1 MTPNTKHTSIEPD
14 EPKSQPRMGWVSGF
28 LIMLGLLKFG
38 IPIILQDQVE
48 APSGILEWIFLPWP
62 MQYGTLLLVLWAL
75 WAITQWPHRTR
86 HRSIFLLVPMG
97 WFTLQ
102 LASTW
107 GIDRE
112 LSWMMVGHFL
122 TLLTLFYSGFFLLE
136 PRQGFVIHLPRA
148 WSGAR
153 PVPLD
158 RHRAAP
164 GRIGSDP
171 PDDLQSTL
179 LARNLS

>member
-1 MTPNTKHTSIEPD
+1 MTPNSKHASIEPD

-86 HRSIFLLVPMG
+86 RRSIFLLVPMG

-107 GIDRE
+107 GSIDRE

-122 TLLTLFYSGFFLLE
+122 TLLTLFYSGFFLLS
-136 PRQGFVIHLPRA
+136 RDRVLSSTFLLSLIH
-148 WSGAR
+148 
-153 PVPLD
+153 
-158 RHRAAP
+158 
-164 GRIGSDP
+164 I
-171 PDDLQSTL
+171 
-179 LARNLS
+179 